1 MRNISVGFVLTMTAL
16 GWLNSAQA
24 SFPKSC
30 PTVERITSVFTARPG
45 DIKCYAGDAC
55 VYSVKT
61 PIMEGSQSNWSWFH
75 HSWHFYLVIPA
86 KSVDDAQNKVDK
98 ALQTLTL
105 KTTMP
110 VLKLQLPN
118 VWQCSYGTSSDAFGT
133 TIW

>member
-1 MRNISVGFVLTMTAL
+1 
-16 GWLNSAQA
+16 
-24 SFPKSC
+24 
-30 PTVERITSVFTARPG
+30 
-45 DIKCYAGDAC
+45 
-55 VYSVKT
+55 
-61 PIMEGSQSNWSWFH
+61 
-75 HSWHFYLVIPA
+75 
-86 KSVDDAQNKVDK
+86 VDDAQNKVDK